1 MIPLLDQCFLS
12 DINSIA
18 AKPSSMGCRCTG
30 LGYVLVVPVL
40 DSNIAGKSCSTLDV
54 SQGSEWFTTLLR
66 GLAST
71 FLCEPLLRLKSHLV
85 HLKPAIKMPLNSFQ
99 RQILRWTASYYRLT
113 QREEIQSSSESSLK
127 LLTIETHS
135 SRAIGDLI
143 STLLSLISVCFFTS
157 FSCLEHTLPWSS
169 SKGPPLNLTLCLCL
183 ISPRPFHSLI
193 FNLHPSWQHK
203 RI

>member
-71 FLCEPLLRLKSHLV
+71 FLCEPLLKSHLV

-99 RQILRWTASYYRLT
+99 RQLLRWTASYYRLT

-143 STLLSLISVCFFTS
+143 STLLSLFLSVS
-157 FSCLEHTLPWSS
+157 LLPFPVLSTHCPEAVA
-169 SKGPPLNLTLCLCL
+169 KVLL
-183 ISPRPFHSLI
+183 
-193 FNLHPSWQHK
+193 
-203 RI
+203 

>member
-71 FLCEPLLRLKSHLV
+71 LPLKSHLV

-99 RQILRWTASYYRLT
+99 RQLLRWTASYYRLT

-143 STLLSLISVCFFTS
+143 STLLSLFLSVS
-157 FSCLEHTLPWSS
+157 LLPFPVLSTHCPEAVA
-169 SKGPPLNLTLCLCL
+169 KVLL
-183 ISPRPFHSLI
+183 
-193 FNLHPSWQHK
+193 
-203 RI
+203 